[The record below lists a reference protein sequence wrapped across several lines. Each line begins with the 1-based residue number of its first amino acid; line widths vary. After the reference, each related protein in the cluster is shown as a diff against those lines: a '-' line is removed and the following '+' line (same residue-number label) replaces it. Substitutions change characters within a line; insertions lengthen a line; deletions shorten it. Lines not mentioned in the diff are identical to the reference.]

1 MKKVVG
7 LAAVLSSALLTTSA
21 FATNGDN
28 MIGVSPASRAM
39 GGIGVGMCVGPTD
52 AIFRNPAWLSREKG
66 FNVSFGGILF
76 MPHVK
81 GRSKGYFDTDPA
93 NPGGVVSTDTGYV
106 TSKADTFMIPEIA
119 ITNQISDNVV
129 IGIGA
134 YGVSG
139 MGVDYRDKN
148 LALGPDG
155 KYHNGLAKMHTTL
168 QFMRIVP
175 AVGYKV
181 NEALTVGG
189 ALHLAWG
196 SLDLGAELGYDSDGD
211 GIPDTFFN
219 AGGGQSQS
227 YGIGASLGINF
238 KPTENICIGASYQSS
253 VKMTYKNVFDSN
265 GDGKFEDL
273 KLEQPQEFAVGVGYR
288 PVETFKIGFDV
299 RWINWSDADGY
310 KQFKWEDQ
318 WVFAVGGEYKVT
330 PKLALRA
337 GYNYG
342 KTPIKSK
349 SNLNTANA
357 NNIPDFS
364 QPFPDYNVEWFNL
377 IGFPAIAE
385 QHITLGFGYQF
396 TEKFTLN
403 MSYVRAFEK
412 KVESSASVMASKDLI
427 AGAKNAQDS
436 IGISL
441 DWHF

>member
-1 MKKVVG
+1 MKKVLG
-7 LAAVLSSALLTTSA
+7 SAALISAVLSTTS

-52 AIFRNPAWLSREKG
+52 AIFRNPAWLSREEG

-81 GRSKGYFDTDPA
+81 ARSKDP
-93 NPGGVVSTDTGYV
+93 NNGDTGYV
-106 TSKADTFMIPEIA
+106 TSDADTFTIPEIA

-139 MGVDYRDKN
+139 MGVDYRSKD
-148 LALGPDG
+148 LVLGPDK

-181 NEALTVGG
+181 NEALTIGG

-196 SLDLGAELGYDSDGD
+196 SLDLGAELGYDSNKDGV
-211 GIPDTFFN
+211 PDTFWN

-227 YGIGASLGINF
+227 YGIGASIGINY
-238 KPTENICIGASYQSS
+238 KPSENICIGASYQSS

-288 PVETFKIGFDV
+288 PFETFKVGFDV

-330 PKLALRA
+330 SKLALRM

-342 KTPIKSK
+342 KTPIREK
-349 SNLNTANA
+349 SNLDLGPYMGGSSL
-357 NNIPDFS
+357 NNIPDFAN
-364 QPFPDYNVEWFNL
+364 PFPDYNVEWFNL
-377 IGFPAIAE
+377 IGFPAISE
-385 QHITLGFGYQF
+385 HHLTFGFGYQF

-412 KVESSASVMASKDLI
+412 KVESTAMNGAIL

>member
-1 MKKVVG
+1 MKKVI
-7 LAAVLSSALLTTSA
+7 SSAAALGTVLLTTST

-81 GRSKGYFDTDPA
+81 GRSKDPA
-93 NPGGVVSTDTGYV
+93 NDDSGYV

-119 ITNQISDNVV
+119 ITNQINDNVV

-139 MGVDYRDKN
+139 MGVDYRDKDPR
-148 LALGPDG
+148 LA
-155 KYHNGLAKMHTTL
+155 NMHTTL

-181 NEALTVGG
+181 NNALTVGG

-196 SLDLGAELGYDSDGD
+196 SLDLGATMMCDTDGD
-211 GIPDTFFN
+211 GQPNDCNNNGTPLDDVWN

-227 YGIGASLGINF
+227 YGIGASIGINY
-238 KPTENICIGASYQSS
+238 KPSENICIGASYQSS

-273 KLEQPQEFAVGVGYR
+273 KLEQPQEFAVGIGYR
-288 PVETFKIGFDV
+288 PVNIFKIGFDV

-330 PKLALRA
+330 PKLALRM

-342 KTPIKSK
+342 KTPIREK
-349 SNLNTANA
+349 SNLDLGPYMGGSSL
-357 NNIPDFS
+357 NNIPDFAN
-364 QPFPDYNVEWFNL
+364 PFPDYNVEWFNL

-412 KVESSASVMASKDLI
+412 KVESTAMNGAIL

-436 IGISL
+436 IGVSL